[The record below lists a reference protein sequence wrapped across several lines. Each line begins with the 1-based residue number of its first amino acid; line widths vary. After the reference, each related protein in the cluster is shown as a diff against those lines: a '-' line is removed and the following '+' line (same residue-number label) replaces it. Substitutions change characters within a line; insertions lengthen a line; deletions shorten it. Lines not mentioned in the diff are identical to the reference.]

1 MTDRIV
7 LSAMV
12 FQGRHGVL
20 EVEQRDAQPFEVDL
34 ELALDLRPAGLH
46 DDLELTVDYA
56 AAFEVVRHVVE
67 SMSYRLIEA
76 LAEGIAHEVL
86 ARFPTACEVTVRVR
100 KPRVPIDGVLA
111 WAGVEIVRRPD
122 RPQSRRG

>member
-1 MTDRIV
+1 MSDRIL

-34 ELALDLRPAGLH
+34 ELALDLRPAGLR

-56 AAFEVVRHVVE
+56 AAFEVVRRVVE
-67 SMSYRLIEA
+67 STSYRLIEA
-76 LAEGIAHEVL
+76 LAEAIAHEVL
-86 ARFPTACEVTVRVR
+86 ARFPAAGEITVRVR

-122 RPQSRRG
+122 RRQRRRA